1 MWRCR
6 YFRAVEFKRCRINSI
21 GGIKVVNFI
30 KFHQIKFSV
39 AYFHSMQAL
48 TFGGVETIVYR
59 SVPDPKIL
67 QPADAIV
74 QITLSG
80 ICGSDLHVYHGR
92 ETGLDEGTVMGHEFV
107 GTIIETGPAVKK
119 FNKGSRVLS
128 PFTTSCGDCF
138 YCRIGLTCR
147 CDKGNL
153 FGWVQE
159 GHGLH
164 GAQAQY
170 IRVPMADTTLIPLSN
185 DLSETKGLLLGDIF
199 STGYFCAENA
209 GVSNKGTYV
218 VIGCGPVGL
227 MTILAAKDLGAQ
239 NLFAVDYSNE
249 RLQMANEFG
258 ATPLDPTTIDVR
270 STILNSTNGRG
281 ADSVMEVVG
290 SPEALRLAIE
300 ILRPGGTIS
309 SVGVHTTKN
318 FSFSPGEAYDKN
330 LVYKVGRCPAHY
342 YAEKLLRE
350 QVIQRYPVEKIITHQ
365 FSLSEGARAYEV
377 FDKKLDNCVKAVL
390 KT

>member
-1 MWRCR
+1 
-6 YFRAVEFKRCRINSI
+6 
-21 GGIKVVNFI
+21 
-30 KFHQIKFSV
+30 
-39 AYFHSMQAL
+39 MQAL
-48 TFGGVETIVYR
+48 TFGGIETIIYR
-59 SVPDPKIL
+59 SVSDPKIL
-67 QPADAIV
+67 QPTDAIV

-107 GTIIETGPAVKK
+107 GTIVETGNAVKK

-128 PFTTSCGDCF
+128 PFTTSCGECF

-153 FGWVQE
+153 FGWVQA

-185 DLSETKGLLLGDIF
+185 DLSEEKGLLLGDIF

-209 GVSNKGTYV
+209 GINKEGSYV

-227 MTILAAKDLGAQ
+227 MTILAAKDLGAE
-239 NLFAVDYSNE
+239 NLFAVDYSNR
-249 RLQMANEFG
+249 RLQMAKEFG
-258 ATPLDPTTIDVR
+258 ATSLDPLETDVI
-270 STILNSTNGRG
+270 SAIKHATNGRG
-281 ADSVMEVVG
+281 ADAVMEVVG
-290 SPEALRLAIE
+290 SSEALRLAME

-309 SVGVHTTKN
+309 SVGVHTAKN

-330 LVYKVGRCPAHY
+330 LVYKIGRCPAHY
-342 YAEKLLRE
+342 YAEKLLRDLI
-350 QVIQRYPVEKIITHQ
+350 IQRCPAEKIITHH
-365 FSLSEGARAYEV
+365 FKLNDGARAYEV
-377 FDKKLDNCVKAVL
+377 FDKKLDNCIKAVL
-390 KT
+390 NP